1 MTRWVTLV
9 CLLIANQ
16 VIANQA
22 LAKEQQSKHCG
33 AQGVWVEILGA
44 GSGELNQDWAG
55 PSYIVWIDDKARL
68 LVDTGASSTTQ
79 FAKAGAHIEDLDA
92 IVLST
97 LEPHLTT
104 SLPAYLAG
112 SLDSDRDRLLPVLGP
127 DGNTSHPGTV
137 EFMDRLIGANGA
149 WPDYASLLNKRTKA
163 GYKLTVT
170 DVPTAGKRRWARF
183 GSDHMRLSAIAVDH
197 ADQPALAWRVDAG
210 EVSIVFTGA
219 FSHDKDQL
227 VNFAKGANALV
238 VTHAITESMRG
249 EWLNRYAPP
258 SKLAEVAA
266 GAGVDTLILGHRT
279 NRTRGRESQ
288 SREAILKHFNK
299 TLIFAN
305 DSECWGFR
313 S

>member
-1 MTRWVTLV
+1 MTRWVILV

-16 VIANQA
+16 VIATHA
-22 LAKEQQSKHCG
+22 MAKEQQSKHCG
-33 AQGVWVEILGA
+33 AEGVWVEILGS

-68 LVDTGASSTTQ
+68 LVEAGASSTTQ
-79 FAKAGAHIEDLDA
+79 FAKAGARLEDLDA
-92 IVLST
+92 IVLSS

-112 SLDSDRDRLLPVLGP
+112 SIESTRDRLLPLLGP
-127 DGNTSHPGTV
+127 DGNSSHPGIVT
-137 EFMDRLIGANGA
+137 FINRLIGAEGA
-149 WPDYASLLNKRTKA
+149 WPDYTSLLNKRTPA

-170 DVPTAGKRRWARF
+170 EVPTAGKRRWARF
-183 GSDHMRLSAIAVDH
+183 GSDNLRLSAIAVDH
-197 ADQPALAWRVDAG
+197 GDQPALAWRVDAG
-210 EVSIVFTGA
+210 DVSIVFTGA

-227 VNFAKGANALV
+227 VNFAKGANALI

-266 GAGVDTLILGHRT
+266 RADVDTLILGHRS

-288 SREAILKHFNK
+288 SRDAILKHFTK
-299 TLIFAN
+299 SLIFAN
-305 DSECWGFR
+305 DSECWGF
-313 S
+313 SP